1 VVKKITWTSSALDD
15 LEKVVDYI
23 FQDSPIYALT
33 FYNQVQEAARGLA
46 ELANRG
52 RIVPE
57 YDNENIREVF
67 VQRYRLIYQILDKQ
81 VIILTFIHDAR
92 LLNN

>member
-1 VVKKITWTSSALDD
+1 M
-15 LEKVVDYI
+15 
-23 FQDSPIYALT
+23 T
-33 FYNQVQEAARGLA
+33 FYEQVQEAARGLD

-57 YDNENIREVF
+57 YKDENIKEVF

-81 VIILTFIHDAR
+81 VTILTFIHGAG